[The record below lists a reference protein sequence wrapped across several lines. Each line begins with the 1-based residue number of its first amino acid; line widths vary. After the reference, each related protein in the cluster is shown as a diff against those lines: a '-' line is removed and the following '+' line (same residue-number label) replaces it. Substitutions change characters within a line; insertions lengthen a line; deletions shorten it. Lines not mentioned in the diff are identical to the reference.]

1 MDRANIGQRLV
12 RAGLLTEDQHAQAET
27 MRQQVGGTI
36 GAILIKL
43 GFIGDDQLTEFI
55 SEQERL
61 PVVDPAAR
69 VIPRSLVMRIPRD
82 VLERHHVIP
91 VTQEHSTIT
100 LAMADPTD
108 YDAIEEI
115 QFLTNCRINVALAS
129 QASIVRA
136 LNRLY
141 NEEERNREELSREL
155 ERAGRSG
162 APLEVTPGL
171 EQALIPL
178 LVAKGIITED
188 ELRDKARELGVAE

>member
-12 RAGLLTEDQHAQAET
+12 RAGLLSEAQHAQAET
-27 MRQQVGGTI
+27 MRQQVGGAI
-36 GAILIKL
+36 GAILVKL
-43 GFIGDDQLTEFI
+43 GFIGDDELTEFI

-61 PVVDPAAR
+61 PVVDPSSR

-91 VTQEHSTIT
+91 VSQEHQTIT

-129 QASIVRA
+129 QANIVRA
-136 LNRLY
+136 LNRLS

-155 ERAGRSG
+155 ERAGKSS

-171 EQALIPL
+171 ESALIPL
-178 LVAKGIITED
+178 LVEKGIITED
-188 ELRDKARELGVAE
+188 ELRNKARELGVPE

>member
-12 RAGLLTEDQHAQAET
+12 RAGLLSEAQHAQAET
-27 MRQQVGGTI
+27 MRQQVGGAI
-36 GAILIKL
+36 GAILVKL
-43 GFIGDDQLTEFI
+43 GFIGDDELTEFI

-61 PVVDPAAR
+61 PVVDPSSR

-91 VTQEHSTIT
+91 VSQEHQTIT

-129 QASIVRA
+129 QANIVRA
-136 LNRLY
+136 LNRLI

-155 ERAGRSG
+155 ERAGKSS

-171 EQALIPL
+171 ESALIPL
-178 LVAKGIITED
+178 LVEKGIITED
-188 ELRDKARELGVAE
+188 ELRNKARELGVPE